1 MDNSAYYCYCC
12 LLALLPPLYF
22 LVKFWWRTSCA
33 RRSHGLRL
41 PPGPWQLPIIGSI
54 HHLRGSL
61 VHRALRDLSLRHG
74 PLMFLRLGE
83 VPVVVASTPDAA
95 KEFMKTH
102 DATFATRPMTLSAKV
117 FAKDGPGIVVAPY
130 GGDHWRQLRKI
141 CIVELL
147 SARRVRSFGPVREEE
162 AARLVQAVAGASTR
176 RAPAPAPLVDL
187 GRLAAVYVAD
197 ASVRAIVGRRFGETD
212 ALLRFVDES
221 VSLAGGFT
229 PVDLFPS
236 SLLVRVLTLRRTVRR
251 LEHFRESLFGFMDGV
266 VREHLERK
274 QSSRG
279 GGGGEEEEEADM
291 VDVLL
296 RIQQEGNLKFPLT
309 MRIIEAVIF
318 DLIAGGIETASSTLQ
333 WAMAE
338 LMRNPAAMSKAQAEV
353 RGVYAGQTKVT
364 EDRLG
369 ELPYLQLVIKET
381 LRLHVP
387 GPLLIPRECQEH
399 CRVLGYDVPKGA
411 MVLVNAWAI
420 ARSPEYWEEPDAF
433 DPDRFAG
440 DAARDFRGNDFE
452 FIPFG
457 AGRRICPG
465 MAFGLAN
472 IELGLASLLFHFD
485 WSLPEGVVPS
495 EMDMAETMGIT
506 ARRKA
511 DLLLSATPRVVPR
524 PS

>member
-318 DLIAGGIETASSTLQ
+318 VSTII
-333 WAMAE
+333 
-338 LMRNPAAMSKAQAEV
+338 V
-353 RGVYAGQTKVT
+353 
-364 EDRLG
+364 
-369 ELPYLQLVIKET
+369 
-381 LRLHVP
+381 
-387 GPLLIPRECQEH
+387 C
-399 CRVLGYDVPKGA
+399 
-411 MVLVNAWAI
+411 
-420 ARSPEYWEEPDAF
+420 
-433 DPDRFAG
+433 
-440 DAARDFRGNDFE
+440 
-452 FIPFG
+452 
-457 AGRRICPG
+457 
-465 MAFGLAN
+465 
-472 IELGLASLLFHFD
+472 
-485 WSLPEGVVPS
+485 
-495 EMDMAETMGIT
+495 
-506 ARRKA
+506 
-511 DLLLSATPRVVPR
+511 
-524 PS
+524 